1 MVLFFTLFGLE
12 TYLLE
17 RGFQYELRARV
28 LVRTA
33 NNEKV
38 LDSNVIDKDL
48 MWVHKRYQEV
58 LKRAEGKDVHIAFM
72 GDSCTEF
79 GKYHDLLKGLLQR
92 KTGKEVNIVNL
103 GVAGW
108 STFQGL
114 VQMERD
120 VARLKPGIVTIYFG
134 WNDHWASMGLTDR
147 EVQKINRTPLY
158 LVQRFRTGQL
168 ITKCY
173 VGLAAED
180 DGFIPR
186 VPEEDFRENLRQM
199 VLKARE
205 MGSTPILITAP
216 TSHEKGREPAYL
228 ATAQMPDLTQLVP
241 VHQKYAAAV
250 REVAAEE
257 RVLLC
262 DLAEH
267 FDALPGKDLRK
278 KYFHLDGI
286 HPKPAGD
293 QRIAEFMLELF
304 ERSGLIDKTFR

>member
-1 MVLFFTLFGLE
+1 MVLFIILFGLE
-12 TYLLE
+12 TFLLE
-17 RGFQYELRARV
+17 KGFQYELRARV

-33 NNEKV
+33 NNERV

-48 MWVHKRYQEV
+48 MWVHKRYHEV
-58 LKRAEGKDVHIAFM
+58 LKGVEGKDVHIAFM

-79 GKYHDLLKGLLQR
+79 GKYHELLKGLLQKR
-92 KTGKEVNIVNL
+92 SGKEVNIVNL

-108 STFQGL
+108 SSFQGL

-120 VARLKPGIVTIYFG
+120 VIKLKPGIVTIYFG
-134 WNDHWASMGLTDR
+134 WNDHWAGMGLTDR
-147 EVQKINRTPLY
+147 EVQKINRTPLF
-158 LVQRFRTGQL
+158 LIQRFRTGQL
-168 ITKCY
+168 VTKGY
-173 VGLAAED
+173 VGLMAED

-186 VPEEDFRENLRQM
+186 VPEEDFRENLIRM
-199 VLKARE
+199 VRKARE
-205 MGSTPILITAP
+205 MGSTPVLITAP
-216 TSHEKGREPAYL
+216 TSHERGKEPPYL
-228 ATAQMPDLTQLVP
+228 ATAQMPDLAQLVP
-241 VHQKYAAAV
+241 MHRKYATVV
-250 REVAAEE
+250 REVAGEE

-267 FDALPGKDLRK
+267 FDALPRKDLRE